1 VLEVIETER
10 LTENARVVGAYL
22 KQRLEELQPR
32 YPSIG
37 DVRGV
42 GLSLGVELVR
52 ENERPNPLL
61 AELVING
68 LRNSGVM
75 IARTGEFNHVLK
87 IRPPMVASIENCD
100 FFLGLFEKI
109 LAASQGKS
117 MTLTHSKL

>member
-1 VLEVIETER
+1 MLEVIEKER

-22 KQRLEELQPR
+22 KKKLQELQSL

-52 ENERPNPLL
+52 ENDRPNPLL

-87 IRPPMVASIENCD
+87 IRPPLVASVDNCD

-109 LAASQGKS
+109 LIANQGKT
-117 MTLTHSKL
+117 MTLSKL

>member
-1 VLEVIETER
+1 VLDVIESQN
-10 LTENARVVGAYL
+10 LMENARNVGAYL
-22 KQRLEELQPR
+22 KHRLQSLQAR

-52 ENERPNPLL
+52 EQWRPNPLL

-68 LRNSGVM
+68 LRHAGVM

-87 IRPPMVASIENCD
+87 IRPPLVASVENCD
-100 FFLGLFEKI
+100 FFLGQLEKI
-109 LAASQGKS
+109 IAANQAKTMSLA
-117 MTLTHSKL
+117 KL